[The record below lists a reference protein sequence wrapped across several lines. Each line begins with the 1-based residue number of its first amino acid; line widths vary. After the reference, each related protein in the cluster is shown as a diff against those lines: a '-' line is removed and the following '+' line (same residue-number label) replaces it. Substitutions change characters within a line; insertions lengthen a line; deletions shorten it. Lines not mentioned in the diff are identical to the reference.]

1 MRYLLFYILL
11 HLQITASGQDKA
23 VTNTDGGLKQLS
35 SWKHKTGDDPS
46 WAKPQLDDKQWKLV
60 NINENISSGTQLKNG
75 INWLRHKVNLLSS
88 DSLYVLSLT
97 QFGASEIYL
106 NGTLIKQFGQISPS
120 GQFTAFNPHGN
131 EIPIILNKG
140 IENIFAI
147 KFAVNIPQ
155 SKWLISR
162 SDFSPL
168 NIQLQSYEHSVKA
181 KAENKGM
188 ETFRIGFNF
197 ITGALGFMFLLLFL
211 FYPTHKLHLYFSLF
225 NIFLVGI
232 ILLTYYL
239 DTAQYDLY
247 ERAYMYALSTFLSKL
262 IGVSI
267 LLFML
272 NAIGKMHRLIWWYIG
287 FILIIDFPLSLVLPV
302 EYKYISNSFRAIH
315 VFICLYIIYAAF
327 RSKNKADYLIGILGL
342 IVISVNSTF
351 ILNVYTNID
360 LSGFTLAYSPLFTAI
375 ITTVYVAIR
384 YSSTNKS
391 LEKQLIQV
399 KHLSEANTRQAKEK
413 ETILLSQKE
422 LLEQQVKERTATLH
436 EQKQKLQAAMEDLK
450 ATQTQLIHREKMASL
465 GELTAGIAHEIQNP
479 LNFINN
485 FSEISTEL
493 LDEMITSSNNGNTE
507 VSSGLAEE
515 IKANLQKIN
524 FHGKRADAIV
534 KNMLQHS
541 GKSSGKKNSIDV
553 NRFVS
558 EYLQLSYHGMRA
570 RQKNFNAII
579 ETHFNQEVGTID
591 LVPEEMGRVLLNIF
605 NNAFYSVNRKK
616 EESGDDYHPT
626 ISVSTAMVNNEIQI
640 VIRDNGNGIP
650 ETVLDKIFQ
659 PFFTTKPTGEG
670 TGLGLSLSYDIITK
684 AHNGELKVFTK
695 EGDFAEFRII
705 LPAKIAENLNITI

>member
-11 HLQITASGQDKA
+11 HLHITVSGQDKA
-23 VTNTDGGLKQLS
+23 VTNTDGELKQLS

-46 WAKPQLDDKQWKLV
+46 WAIPQLDDKEWKLI
-60 NINENISSGTQLKNG
+60 NINENISSGTPFKNG
-75 INWLRHKVNLLSS
+75 INWLRHKVKPLSS

-106 NGTLIKQFGQISPS
+106 NGTLIKQFGKISPS
-120 GQFTAFNPHGN
+120 GQFTAFNPHGS
-131 EIPIILNKG
+131 EVPIILKKG
-140 IENIFAI
+140 IENVIAI
-147 KFAVNIPQ
+147 KFAVNIPE
-155 SKWLISR
+155 SNWLKSR

-168 NIQLQSYEHSVKA
+168 NIQLQSYDHLVKA
-181 KAENKGM
+181 KVENKRM
-188 ETFRIGFNF
+188 EVFRIGFNF

-232 ILLTYYL
+232 ILLTSYL

-247 ERAYMYALSTFLSKL
+247 DRAYLYSLSTLLSKL

-272 NAIGKMHRLIWWYIG
+272 NAIGKMHRLIWWYIA
-287 FILIIDFPLSLVLPV
+287 FMIFIDFPLSLVLPV
-302 EYKYISNSFRAIH
+302 EYKYISNSFRSIH
-315 VFICLYIIYAAF
+315 VFICLYIIYSAF
-327 RSKNKADYLIGILGL
+327 RSQNKADYLIGILGL

-351 ILNVYTNID
+351 ILNVYTDID
-360 LSGFTLAYSPLFTAI
+360 LSGFTLAFSPLLTAI
-375 ITTVYVAIR
+375 ITTVYVALR
-384 YSSTNKS
+384 YSSANKS
-391 LEKQLIQV
+391 LEKQLVQV
-399 KHLSEANTRQAKEK
+399 KNLSEENARQAKEK
-413 ETILLSQKE
+413 EMILLSQKE

-450 ATQTQLIHREKMASL
+450 STQIQLIHREKMASL

-493 LDEMITSSNNGNTE
+493 LDEMISGSNNGNNE

-541 GKSSGKKNSIDV
+541 GKSSGKKQSTDV
-553 NRFVS
+553 NRLVA

-579 ETHFNQEVGTID
+579 ETHFDQEVGSID

-626 ISVSTAMVNNEIQI
+626 LSVSTSLINSEIQI
-640 VIRDNGNGIP
+640 AIRDNGKGIP
-650 ETVLDKIFQ
+650 ESVVSKIYQ

-684 AHNGELKVFTK
+684 AHNGEMKVFTK
-695 EGDFAEFRII
+695 EGEFAEFRIL
-705 LPAKIAENLNITI
+705 LPANIKENQKI